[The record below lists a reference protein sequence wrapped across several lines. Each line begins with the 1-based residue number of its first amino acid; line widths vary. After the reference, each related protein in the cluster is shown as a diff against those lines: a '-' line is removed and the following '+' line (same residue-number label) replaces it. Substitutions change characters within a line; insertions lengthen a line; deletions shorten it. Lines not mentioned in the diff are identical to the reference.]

1 MPLRTGKGLLDFPTW
16 FACGLGIGFA
26 PQAPGTISSLILA
39 LVYGFLPDFE
49 PYYVAI
55 AAGVLVV
62 IGVPLCTH
70 AEKQLGKHDP
80 GAVVWDEFAGFAVA
94 VLFLPHEWPVIM
106 GALVAFRMFDVFK
119 PFPGGRAEKLPRG
132 WGIMM
137 DDLVAGVYANL
148 TVRAVMAALVFLF

>member
-1 MPLRTGKGLLDFPTW
+1 MPLHTEKGRLDWPTW
-16 FACGLGIGFA
+16 FACGLGVGFA

-39 LVYGFLPDFE
+39 LIYGFLPE
-49 PYYVAI
+49 IGPLHGAI

-70 AEKQLGKHDP
+70 AEKQLGTHDP

-94 VLFLPHEWPVIM
+94 VLFLPHTWPVIM
-106 GALVAFRMFDVFK
+106 GTLVAFRMFDIFK
-119 PFPGGRAEKLPRG
+119 PFPVGRAQKLPRG

-148 TVRAVMAALVFLF
+148 VVQAVLVFLF